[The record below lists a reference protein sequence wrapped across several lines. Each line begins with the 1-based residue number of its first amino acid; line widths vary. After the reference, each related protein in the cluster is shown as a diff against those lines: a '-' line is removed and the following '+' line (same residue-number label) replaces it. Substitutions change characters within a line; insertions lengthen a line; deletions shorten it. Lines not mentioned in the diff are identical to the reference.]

1 MGQKTEFETRT
12 VASNLHVVLCMK
24 G

>member
-1 MGQKTEFETRT
+1 MGHKTEFETRA

-24 G
+24 R